1 MRRWR
6 DRVASS
12 LLITLLT
19 SACAGKGKSVVG
31 ASSRDSAGVTIVHLP
46 ALASITFPTW
56 TSKILYSTAG
66 NDSLQS
72 VGLTWSTWLHAV
84 FTADTALWVS
94 NHDNI
99 VVLAPN
105 GTFTRRIGRRG
116 DGPGE
121 FHDVFTLGLTAHG
134 TIFASDYGTGRIA
147 EFDGGG
153 VPVRS
158 INHLADYAGRP
169 IVPMTIL
176 ADGRILAVP
185 WQWRPNFGPVPEL
198 PGSPFKRDP
207 VPLLVY
213 DSTRKAVDTVGM
225 WAGFE
230 RSNGLAVQFG
240 RSAVVESRGNATVI
254 SVSDSLDL
262 SLYDGIALKLRLIAP
277 MEHRHAT
284 PSERTAWNATA
295 VKELGGV
302 DMDELMKLFAGVA
315 DVPQLPSIGGVIVDE
330 HQNIWVGAYALP
342 TDSIR
347 RWRVFSPNGQPLGQL
362 DLPALH
368 MAFIPSLTELLNV
381 FGGRIAVLRVNA
393 DGELYIE
400 VRSIEHP

>member
-1 MRRWR
+1 LSRRR
-6 DRVASS
+6 HGVPST
-12 LLITLLT
+12 LLVTLLT
-19 SACAGKGKSVVG
+19 AACTGKSKNVAG
-31 ASSRDSAGVTIVHLP
+31 ASSHDSAGVTIVHLP
-46 ALASITFPTW
+46 ALASITFPSW

-72 VGLTWSTWLHAV
+72 VGLTWSTWLHAA
-84 FTADTALWVS
+84 FTADTSLWIS
-94 NHDNI
+94 NGSDI
-99 VVLAPN
+99 VVLAPK
-105 GTFTRRIGRRG
+105 GTFSRRVGRRG
-116 DGPGE
+116 EGPGE
-121 FHDVFTLGLTAHG
+121 FHDIFTLGLTAHG
-134 TIFASDYGTGRIA
+134 SIFASDYGTGRIS

-198 PGSPFKRDP
+198 PGNPFKRDP
-207 VPLLVY
+207 VPLLIY
-213 DSTRKAVDTVGM
+213 DSTGKAADTVGM

-240 RSAVVESRGNATVI
+240 RTALAGSRGSVTVI

-262 SLYDGIALKLRLIAP
+262 SLYDGIALKTRLIAP
-277 MEHRHAT
+277 LERRHAT
-284 PSERTAWNATA
+284 PSERAAWNVTA
-295 VKELGGV
+295 AKELGV
-302 DMDELMKLFAGVA
+302 DLSELMKLYVGVP
-315 DVPQLPSIGGVIVDE
+315 DLPQLPSIGGLVVDE
-330 HQNIWVGAYALP
+330 RQNIWVGAYALP
-342 TDSIR
+342 MDSIR
-347 RWRVFSPNGQPLGQL
+347 RWRVFSSSGKPLGQL
-362 DLPALH
+362 DLPALQ